1 MGEPYDVG
9 VLIHF
14 PDAVAEHI
22 GLELMELARKWD
34 GQADSPWPFSV
45 AILPVGDYL
54 MFVFED
60 ADNANMFVSHAE
72 KFLQTIEDAEHP
84 AALYTIVMCWTGLV
98 GGELR

>member
-1 MGEPYDVG
+1 
-9 VLIHF
+9 
-14 PDAVAEHI
+14 
-22 GLELMELARKWD
+22 
-34 GQADSPWPFSV
+34 
-45 AILPVGDYL
+45 

-72 KFLQTIEDAEHP
+72 KFLQTAEDAEHP